1 MSDEVKI
8 DGKKAAAELLAALDE
23 PARERILSGIARSD
37 PALAETLRNGMLTFG
52 DVLRLEPI
60 ALQRLMREVPA
71 RVLALAIRG
80 LEPSAENMLFSKFSE
95 RQGRALREEREA
107 MGPQKLSEVNAARE
121 KILDLARKLHAAGE
135 IHLLLQTPDSGT

>member
-80 LEPSAENMLFSKFSE
+80 LEPSAVKNC
-95 RQGRALREEREA
+95 GTGHCD
-107 MGPQKLSEVNAARE
+107 MGPFIS
-121 KILDLARKLHAAGE
+121 
-135 IHLLLQTPDSGT
+135 S